1 MADLGLAPSEVRD
14 MTVGEIWAVMW
25 ARTRESDT
33 RENSLESMYTELLQA
48 KEKEA
53 AINDNAI

>member
-1 MADLGLAPSEVRD
+1 